1 MIEVSQLNKQYG
13 SRWAIKDVSFTV
25 NKGEVVGFLGPNG
38 AGKTTTMKIITGA
51 LVADSGTVKIAEE
64 DIFYNPIGVKQKI
77 GYLPEIPPV
86 YDDMYVE
93 SYLRYVAALKNCPKS
108 KLPELLD
115 SALKKTGLKEVKN
128 RLIQNLSKGFRQ
140 RLGLA
145 QALISDPEVLVLDEP
160 TVGLDPN
167 QVIEMRTLIN
177 QLKGQHTVIL
187 STHILSEVEA
197 ICDRVIII
205 KEGQIVAQESLG
217 TLREKQMESQR
228 RVIVR
233 VKKFSETMLRT
244 LSGLKGVAGVRKH
257 ENGCI
262 ISVDSGV
269 GSELNEQI
277 VKVVIEGGY
286 GLVELNEAFSLE
298 DVFLNLTGSSQQKQ
312 QNKRT

>member
-13 SRWAIKDVSFTV
+13 SRWAIRDVSFTV
-25 NKGEVVGFLGPNG
+25 KKGEVVGFLGPNG

-51 LVADSGTVKIAEE
+51 MVADSGTVKIDDE
-64 DIFYNPIGVKQKI
+64 DIFYYPIEVKKKI

-86 YDDMYVE
+86 YEDMYVE
-93 SYLRYVAALKNCPKS
+93 SYLRYVAVLKNCSKS
-108 KLPELLD
+108 ELPDLID
-115 SALKKTGLKEVKN
+115 SALKKTGLEEVKG

-145 QALISDPEVLVLDEP
+145 QALISNPEVLILDEP

-167 QVIEMRTLIN
+167 QVIEMRNLIN

-205 KEGQIVAQESLG
+205 KEGQIVTQESLG

-228 RVIVR
+228 RIIVR
-233 VKKFSETMLRT
+233 VKKLSEKLKDDISR
-244 LSGLKGVAGVRKH
+244 LKGVAEVQQH
-257 ENGCI
+257 EKGYV

-277 VKVVIEGGY
+277 VRLVIEGGY
-286 GLVELNEAFSLE
+286 GLMELNETFSLE
-298 DVFLNLTGSSQQKQ
+298 DVFLNVTGRKDQQK
-312 QNKRT
+312 K